1 MSRLIR
7 NVLIIVNKHKPD
19 AKTMCSNIKDY
30 LQSRRIGVDFFS
42 VPTEN
47 TLEVNKA
54 YDLAFSLGGDGT
66 VLFSSRV
73 LSSLQ
78 IPILAIN
85 LGDFGFI
92 TEISKD
98 EWKDAFEK
106 YQQGFLGISERIM
119 VQVAVSRENETVGSY
134 LGLNDAVIGAAGIS
148 KIVQLHLSISN
159 TTVGE
164 YRADGVIISTPT
176 GSTAYSVAAGGP
188 ILDPE
193 MEAWIVNPICPFTLS
208 NRPLVIPSEQEIT
221 IEVVERQRTGV
232 LLTVDGQYA
241 VELMPKDR
249 IKVTVSDKK
258 ARIIRSDRRNFYE
271 VLRSKLNWSGGPD
284 A

>member
-1 MSRLIR
+1 MARSIH
-7 NVLIIVNKHKPD
+7 NVLLIVNEHKPD
-19 AKTMCSNIKDY
+19 AEVMRSRIEDY
-30 LQSRRIGVDFFS
+30 LESKNIRVDVCF
-42 VPTEN
+42 VPAQKPPVR
-47 TLEVNKA
+47 LEK

-66 VLFSSRV
+66 VLFSSRT
-73 LSSLQ
+73 LSHVQ

-98 EWKDAFEK
+98 EWKEAFEK
-106 YQQGFLGISERIM
+106 YQRGLLGISKRIM
-119 VQVAVSRENETVGSY
+119 LSVTVTRDNEEVSSY

-148 KIVQLHLSISN
+148 KIVHLRLSLSG
-159 TTVGE
+159 TTVGD

-188 ILDPE
+188 ILDPD
-193 MEAWIVNPICPFTLS
+193 MEAWIINPICPFTLS
-208 NRPLVIPSEQEIT
+208 NRPLVIPSTQNIF
-221 IEVVERQRTGV
+221 IDVVERQRTGV
-232 LLTVDGQYA
+232 MLTVDGQHA
-241 VELMPKDR
+241 VELLPGDR
-249 IKVTVSDKK
+249 ISVSQSTRK
-258 ARIIRSDRRNFYE
+258 ALIVRSDRRNFYE